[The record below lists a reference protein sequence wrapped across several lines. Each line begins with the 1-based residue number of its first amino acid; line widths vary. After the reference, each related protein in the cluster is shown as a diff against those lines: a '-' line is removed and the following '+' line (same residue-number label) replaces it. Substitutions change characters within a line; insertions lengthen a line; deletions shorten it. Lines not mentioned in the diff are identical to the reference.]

1 MADTVIV
8 SSWAEMVT
16 AIENGATDIK
26 FSDIGSKYIE
36 FVDITRKITAS
47 GNLTI
52 DFNGWTIEEIQ
63 IATYTSSGSNSLFS
77 KQSTIMNLTCNHL
90 NVYKTAPYD
99 IFMFYKVYSSYFYD
113 IWFESKDSSYTNW
126 GTTQAGTML
135 LLNCYDSIIQM
146 RSQDYAPRIPM
157 NVIFSAST
165 YEWYNCEIGIDYK
178 WTKNSSAK
186 KSLFGCDTSTGTQ
199 AYAVWAIK
207 HCYLHGKFDIS
218 EGTGTWQGTR
228 ETYGHIVLDTSIVNI
243 EFNLGSNTLENI
255 GVYAPAP
262 GSGVH
267 GWSDIPKKSLFV
279 TNNGVSASTIESVMR
294 GGDVY
299 TIDGKPACVLRTL
312 KEDLKNKDWLNDIA
326 YSLIDD
332 DDFRYT
338 QYHGKVT
345 PAVEWIWRKSDVIN
359 QAIPFLPFWKYPVY
373 TPPPYYGDVP
383 EGEYICIY
391 DLTTK
396 QDEFSGH
403 GLAVLR
409 PSSCRIV
416 EELNGSYN
424 LTLTHPRD
432 KEGKWQYILEMNII
446 KALGQLFVIQRV
458 DEVLTGNSYTVT
470 AYAEHISYTLNDRW
484 IFPPVTIAGY
494 TGTSLMS
501 SIINQSTDM
510 GGDWQT
516 NYTFSVSSDIDA
528 PSDFRDWYE
537 MPDGVTPYEMLLGSQ
552 GFIAK
557 LGGELYRDNFQM
569 IINERMYGAQD
580 DAFELS
586 IGYNLTGIKRTVD
599 LTTFVTYLRC
609 YDVSDGEYGTWWAV
623 SWDPS
628 TLPRAYPRN
637 VVRSK
642 NFTYDHEE
650 YKEGQ
655 LERDGFAFWGQNCAP
670 LITYELNVKDLKN
683 APEYKEFANNYR
695 FKVGDKGRV
704 WDERLQTWSDVE
716 ITRTEKDGITGE
728 TVKVIIGS
736 QRSFTR
742 PNSYNPIT
750 PVRIN
755 ADKVVEGVPPITFM
769 SDGGNLRH
777 LIVYGKTEA
786 VEIEGQTQYIG
797 VGDIHHFN
805 EGGQAEK
812 MHYDLTTGEPD
823 SRPYS
828 GDYWAETEMIPVVAG
843 WEYKVQAWLISQE
856 TATGEFQVL
865 YYDANDNYLSYDRS
879 SSAATNYGFMP
890 PTNATQCMIQMYY
903 PNGDIVNFDV
913 YNYALPIVLTQ
924 FDERATYIP
933 IGSPLYD
940 GQNWSLENAGIN
952 VETWSGENTLTIPT
966 TVIPRVKLTYKEPM
980 NTSYERITQSITP
993 ITIYADGT
1001 NLMNWVIYGAEGGVG
1016 GTTDIFSGGVSDQFY
1031 DWQTGE
1037 PHEYNGYWSSNNLI
1051 PITEGVTYECIGV
1064 WDSQSTVYVG
1074 YYFMFF
1080 DSNSNFLSFSTGGGA
1095 SASFTAPANAAYVRI
1110 EVGSTSQTL
1119 TNFILNAPALPVT
1132 VTQGNNSQTVVI
1144 PINAPLTENQS
1155 VSMESTGISIPT
1167 YNGQT
1172 TISVASQVQ
1181 PTMKIQ
1187 YMEKR
1192 S

>member
-1 MADTVIV
+1 MAEPTIV
-8 SSWAEMVT
+8 NSWEEMVQ
-16 AIENGATDIK
+16 AIKNSGVTNIK
-26 FSDIGSKYIE
+26 FSDTGSKYIE
-36 FVDITRKITAS
+36 YVNITETINAS
-47 GNLTI
+47 GALTI
-52 DFNGWTIEEIQ
+52 DFNGWTIEEIE
-63 IATYTSSGSNSLFS
+63 ISSFSSNRKTLFNQ
-77 KQSTIMNLTCNHL
+77 QSTVYNLTVNHL
-90 NVYKTAPYD
+90 NLFKTAPVD
-99 IFMFYKVYSSYFYD
+99 MFLFYRVYSSYFYD
-113 IWFESKDSSYTNW
+113 IWWESHDAVYTDW
-126 GTTQAGTML
+126 GKEAGTKL
-135 LLNCYDSIIQM
+135 FYQCYDSVFRM
-146 RSQDYAPRIPM
+146 RSQDYAPRHPVYITA
-157 NVIFSAST
+157 NARASGSD
-165 YEWYNCEIGIDYK
+165 WYNCEIKIDYK
-178 WTKNSSAK
+178 WTKSRTSI
-186 KSLFGCDTSTGTQ
+186 KSFFGYTQSTSYVQ
-199 AYAVWAIK
+199 HQNMMALDN
-207 HCYLHGKFDIS
+207 CYVYGKIDIS
-218 EGTGTWQGTR
+218 EGTGTWQGTSTNCYIYS
-228 ETYGHIVLDTSIVNI
+228 ETSIFNI
-243 EFNLGSNTLENI
+243 EYQLGSNTFENFLI
-255 GVYAPAP
+255 TAPQ
-262 GSGVH
+262 GSNVH
-267 GWSDIPKKSLFV
+267 GWADIPKKTLFV
-279 TNNGVSASTIESVMR
+279 VNNGNAMNVFSTALQVENWITV
-294 GGDVY
+294 
-299 TIDGKPACVLRTL
+299 DGKVANVVSTL
-312 KEDLKNKDWLNDIA
+312 KEDLKNRDWLNDIA
-326 YSLIDD
+326 FGFIDD
-332 DDFRYT
+332 DDFRYP

-345 PAVEWIWRKSDVIN
+345 PQEYWVWRKSDVVN
-359 QAIPFLPFWKYPVY
+359 NAIPFLPFWYYPVY

-403 GLAVLR
+403 GLAILR

-470 AYAEHISYTLNDRW
+470 AYAEHITYTLNDKW

-494 TGTSLMS
+494 TGTSLMN
-501 SIINQSTDM
+501 SILNQATDM

-516 NYTFSVSSDIDA
+516 NYTFSVSSDINA
-528 PSDFRDWYE
+528 PDDFQDWYE

-569 IINERMYGAQD
+569 IINERMYGSQD
-580 DAFELS
+580 DAFELA

-650 YKEGQ
+650 YKAGQ

-695 FKVGDKGRV
+695 FKVGDKGKV
-704 WDERLQTWSDVE
+704 WDERLQAWADVE

-755 ADKVVEGVPPITFM
+755 ADKVLEGLPPLTFM
-769 SDGGNLRH
+769 SDGGNLKH
-777 LIVYGKTEA
+777 LTIYGKTE
-786 VEIEGQTQYIG
+786 EIEVEGQTQYIG
-797 VGDIHHFN
+797 VGDMHHYSVGVPAERMRYSLDDGTPYPRPY
-805 EGGQAEK
+805 EGDTWAEK
-812 MHYDLTTGEPD
+812 EK
-823 SRPYS
+823 
-828 GDYWAETEMIPVVAG
+828 IPVIGGLGYYVSALTVSEEPAAG
-843 WEYKVQAWLISQE
+843 IL
-856 TATGEFQVL
+856 QVL
-865 YYDANDNYLSYDRS
+865 FYDKNDNYVGYQTAS
-879 SSAATNYGFMP
+879 SNVESLFFTVP
-890 PTNATQCMIQMYY
+890 PTATQCIPQMYY
-903 PNGDIVNFDV
+903 PEEITIFDI
-913 YNYALPIVLTQ
+913 YNITVPIVLSQ
-924 FDERATYIP
+924 FDDKTTYIP
-933 IGSPLYD
+933 IGQPLYD
-940 GQNWSLENAGIN
+940 GMAWELTGNIGLEI
-952 VETWSGENTLTIPT
+952 ETWSGENTLTIPT
-966 TVIPRVKLTYKEPM
+966 RVVPRVKLTYKEPM
-980 NTSYERITQSITP
+980 NTSYERIIRGVVP
-993 ITIYADGT
+993 ITINATGMD
-1001 NLMNWVIYGAEGGVG
+1001 LINWVIYGAEGGVG

-1095 SASFTAPANAAYVRI
+1095 SASFTAPAGAAYVRI

-1155 VSMESTGISIPT
+1155 VSMEGTGINIPT

-1187 YMEKR
+1187 YIEKR

>member
-1 MADTVIV
+1 MAQVTIV
-8 SSWAEMVT
+8 YSWAQMCD
-16 AIENGATDIK
+16 AISGGATNIK
-26 FSDIGSKYIE
+26 FADDGSKYIE
-36 FVDITRKITAS
+36 YVNITETINAS
-47 GNLTI
+47 GALTI
-52 DFNGWTIEEIQ
+52 DFNGWTIEEIE
-63 IATYTSSGSNSLFS
+63 ISRFTGNYKTLFS
-77 KQSTIMNLTCNHL
+77 QSSTVKNLTVNHL
-90 NVYKTAPYD
+90 NLFKTAPVD
-99 IFMFYKVYSSYFYD
+99 MFLFEKVYSSYFYD
-113 IWFESKDSSYTNW
+113 IWWESHDSVYTGW
-126 GTTQAGTML
+126 GEKAGTNL
-135 LLNCYDSIIQM
+135 FYQCYDCIVRM
-146 RSQDYAPRIPM
+146 RSQDYAPRHPM
-157 NVIFSAST
+157 YISNRGHLSG
-165 YEWYNCEIGIDYK
+165 YDWYNCEIKIDYK
-178 WTKNSSAK
+178 WTKSRTSR
-186 KSLFGCDTSTGTQ
+186 KSLFGWVQDSSYLQDVDMFGLDN
-199 AYAVWAIK
+199 
-207 HCYLHGKFDIS
+207 CYVYGKIDIS
-218 EGTGTWQGTR
+218 EGTGTWQGTSNNCYLYA
-228 ETYGHIVLDTSIVNI
+228 ETSIFNI
-243 EFNLGSNTLENI
+243 EYHLGNNTLENFKI
-255 GVYAPAP
+255 MTPRPSTVTA
-262 GSGVH
+262 
-267 GWSDIPKKSLFV
+267 WSDIPKKTLFV
-279 TNNGVSASTIESVMR
+279 VNNGDAMQTFETALVVVNWITIQGKVANVVS
-294 GGDVY
+294 
-299 TIDGKPACVLRTL
+299 TL
-312 KEDLKNKDWLNDIA
+312 KADLKNKDWLNDIA
-326 YSLIDD
+326 FNFIDD
-332 DDFRYT
+332 DDFRYP

-345 PAVEWIWRKSDVIN
+345 PQEYWVWRKSDVVN
-359 QAIPFLPFWKYPVY
+359 NAIPFLPFWFYPIY

-470 AYAEHISYTLNDRW
+470 AYAEHITYTLNDKW

-494 TGTSLMS
+494 TGTSLMN
-501 SIINQSTDM
+501 SILNQATDM

-516 NYTFSVSSDIDA
+516 NYTFSVSSDINA
-528 PSDFRDWYE
+528 PDDFQDWYE

-557 LGGELYRDNFQM
+557 LGGEIYRDNFQM

-580 DAFELS
+580 DAFELA

-655 LERDGFAFWGQNCAP
+655 LERDGDAFWNQNCAP
-670 LITYELNVKDLKN
+670 LITYELTVKDLKN

-695 FKVGDKGRV
+695 FKVGDKGKV
-704 WDERLQTWSDVE
+704 WDERLQAWADVE

-755 ADKVVEGVPPITFM
+755 ADKVLEGLPPLTFM
-769 SDGGNLRH
+769 SDGGNLKH
-777 LIVYGKTEA
+777 FTIYGKTE
-786 VEIEGQTQYIG
+786 VIEVEGQTEYIG
-797 VGDIHHFN
+797 VGDQHHYSTGIPAERMRYDLN
-805 EGGQAEK
+805 DGTPYPRPYEGDNWAEK
-812 MHYDLTTGEPD
+812 EK
-823 SRPYS
+823 
-828 GDYWAETEMIPVVAG
+828 IPVISGLGYYVSALTVSEEPVAG
-843 WEYKVQAWLISQE
+843 IL
-856 TATGEFQVL
+856 QVL
-865 YYDANDNYLSYDRS
+865 FYDKNDNYVGYQAAS
-879 SSAATNYGFMP
+879 SNVESLFFTVP
-890 PTNATQCMIQMYY
+890 STATQCMPQMYY
-903 PNGDIVNFDV
+903 PEEITKFDI
-913 YNYALPIVLTQ
+913 YNITVPIVLSQ
-924 FDERATYIP
+924 FEDKTTYIP
-933 IGSPLYD
+933 IGRPLYD
-940 GQNWSLENAGIN
+940 GMVWELTGNIGLEI
-952 VETWSGENTLTIPT
+952 ETWSGENTLTIPT
-966 TVIPRVKLTYKEPM
+966 RVIPRVKLTYKEPT
-980 NTSYERITQSITP
+980 NISFDRIIRGVVP
-993 ITIYADGT
+993 ITINATGT
-1001 NLMNWVIYGAEGGVG
+1001 NLMNWVIYGAEGGVS
-1016 GTTDIFSGGVSDQFY
+1016 GTADIFTGGVDAKFY
-1031 DWQTGE
+1031 NPSTGE
-1037 PHEYNGYWSSNNLI
+1037 YVPQMTGFYSSNSLI
-1051 PITEGVTYECIGV
+1051 PVTEGVTYECIGV
-1064 WDSQSTVYVG
+1064 WETAGVMTG
-1074 YYFMFF
+1074 YQVLYY
-1080 DSNSNFLSFSTGGGA
+1080 DSNDDFLSSESGGGA
-1095 SASFTAPANAAYVRI
+1095 GMTFTVPTGAAKVRLQVNAQSNV
-1110 EVGSTSQTL
+1110 L

-1132 VTQGNNSQTVVI
+1132 VTQGTNSQTVVI
-1144 PINAPLTENQS
+1144 PITAPLTENQS

-1172 TISVASQVQ
+1172 TISVVSEVQ

-1187 YMEKR
+1187 YIEKR